1 MASEAGW
8 YSRHV
13 ATLKDPRPTL
23 AAFGAP
29 LPVTPRKEMTL
40 EEAVARA
47 LVAARSDP
55 TLALVVPVVLLD
67 NALDVELLMAAAR
80 ARKVLPELGMFLA
93 LSARVGRRPALAKL
107 ALRLPRHTGRPKYYP
122 RPLGGRFGRALAD
135 ANTPPVVAAWGFRMN
150 ETEADLKGFVEKHLG

>member
-1 MASEAGW
+1 
-8 YSRHV
+8 V

-29 LPVTPRKEMTL
+29 LPVTPRKEMAL
-40 EEAVARA
+40 EEALARA
-47 LVAARSDP
+47 LVAARTDP

-67 NALDVELLMAAAR
+67 NPFDVERLLSAAR
-80 ARKVLPELGMFLA
+80 ARKVLSELGMFLA
-93 LSARVGRRPALAKL
+93 LSARVGRRPALAKV
-107 ALRLPRHTGRPKYYP
+107 AQRLPRHAGRPKYYP
-122 RPLGGRFGRALAD
+122 KPLGGRFGKALAD